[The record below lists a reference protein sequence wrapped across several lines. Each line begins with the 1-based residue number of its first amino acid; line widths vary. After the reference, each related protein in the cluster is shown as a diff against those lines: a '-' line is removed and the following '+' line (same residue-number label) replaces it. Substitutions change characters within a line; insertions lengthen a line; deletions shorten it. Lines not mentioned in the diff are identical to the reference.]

1 MWQRQYQLEDRSL
14 AVSRERWTRSIDPV
28 EVLDLT
34 VRFGKRLDV
43 ATLRGTETEE
53 QVQASDF
60 VASEVASLYSKSNLT
75 EVEQCPACGSLW
87 RTNDSFPIHGIEYAT
102 CSACGHAT
110 VKRQPPEEIMRQ
122 RFIQSANLSSPY
134 TDRAITEFRIEE
146 IANPKLKWVLEQFS
160 RLSGGVPRQV
170 LDVGAG
176 AGHFVEAC
184 RRQAIDAEGIELSQD
199 ARRFAQETFGFD
211 LKAEDFLESK
221 SHYSDI
227 DVVTMLGLLE
237 YVSQPYDFIKKAGSI
252 LSPHGILVVEVP
264 RIDSLSS
271 WVQRS
276 FPDRVSRHLDPA
288 SHLNCFSDSSLMEI
302 LFRSNLRPVSLWY
315 FGMDLY
321 ELFVQI
327 QLSSGQPDIMKFLS
341 PALNT
346 IQHGLDRH
354 LFADDVIVIATPAA

>member
-1 MWQRQYQLEDRSL
+1 MWQRQYQLEVQSFE
-14 AVSRERWTRSIDPV
+14 VSHERWTRSIDPV

-34 VRFGKRLDV
+34 VRFGKHLDV
-43 ATLRGTETEE
+43 ATLRGTGTEE
-53 QVQASDF
+53 QVQASDI
-60 VASEVASLYSKSNLT
+60 VASEVASLYSNANLT
-75 EVEQCPACGSLW
+75 EVEHCPACGSLW
-87 RTNDSFPIHGIEYAT
+87 RTKDSFPIHGIEYAT

-110 VKRQPPEEIMRQ
+110 VMRQPPEEVMRQ
-122 RFIQSANLSSPY
+122 QFIQSASLASPY
-134 TDRAITEFRIEE
+134 TNREVTEFRIEE
-146 IANPKLKWVLEQFS
+146 IAIPKLEWILEQFS
-160 RLSGGVPRQV
+160 KLSGGVPRKV

-199 ARRFAQETFGFD
+199 ARRFAQDLFGFD
-211 LKAEDFLESK
+211 LKTEDFLESK
-221 SHYSDI
+221 THYSDI
-227 DVVTMLGLLE
+227 DVVTMWGLLE
-237 YVSQPYDFIKKAGSI
+237 YVSQPYDFLRKAGSI
-252 LSPHGILVVEVP
+252 LSPHGIVVVEVP

-321 ELFVQI
+321 ELLVQI
-327 QLSSGQPDIMKFLS
+327 QLASGQPNIMNSLS

-346 IQHGLDRH
+346 IQHGFDRH
-354 LFADDVIVIATPAA
+354 LFSDDVIVMATPA